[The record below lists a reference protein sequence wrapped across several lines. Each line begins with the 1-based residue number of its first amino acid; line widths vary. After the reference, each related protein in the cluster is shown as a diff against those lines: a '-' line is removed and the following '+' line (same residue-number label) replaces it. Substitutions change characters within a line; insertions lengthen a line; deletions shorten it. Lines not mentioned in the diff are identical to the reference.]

1 MASPAILD
9 LARQTCEDKSFI
21 ISNIIIRCSNS
32 RISLDENNLHV
43 NSTYFFDLTDLT
55 HDAPIGKVTIHCHVT
70 TKVIQLQGSKLVAGS
85 KAPVWFFENVLKN
98 TFEMESYEQRD
109 SISKTN
115 EDISKLTAEDLT
127 CELCDKKYKT
137 PGGLQ
142 KHLQTKHG
150 SLVQNSSQTAL
161 TVTRNL
167 RKRGPSEAD

>member
-98 TFEMESYEQRD
+98 TFEMESFEQRD

-115 EDISKLTAEDLT
+115 EDISKLTAEILPANFVIRNTKPREDFRNICKLNM
-127 CELCDKKYKT
+127 DHWYKI
-137 PGGLQ
+137 LHKQ
-142 KHLQTKHG
+142 H
-150 SLVQNSSQTAL
+150 
-161 TVTRNL
+161 
-167 RKRGPSEAD
+167 